1 MDNENIIINN
11 NNNNRILSSLY
22 LNPVSIHSPNNNNNI
37 TLKTKTSVCS

>member
-1 MDNENIIINN
+1 MDHENKIIN

-22 LNPVSIHSPNNNNNI
+22 LNPVSIHSPNNNNI